1 MKQKYPQ
8 QNIAKYSPAMLKNDD
23 TSCPSVVYT
32 VNAKSIKALSPYQKK
47 KKKNQCNL
55 PKELN
60 EIAIDTRKASDKI
73 KSCA

>member
-1 MKQKYPQ
+1 
-8 QNIAKYSPAMLKNDD
+8 MLKNDD

-32 VNAKSIKALSPYQKK
+32 VNAKSIKALSAYK

-60 EIAIDTRKASDKI
+60 EIEK
-73 KSCA
+73 